1 MGVVGVH
8 ARGIDH
14 TLAGVPEHGAL
25 ALAAHQP
32 IEVGDPLVLVV
43 STIVDTLTVGCQ
55 RGVSELLFGERDD
68 DVRAA
73 ALFEQ
78 LVNENEITAIGG

>member
-1 MGVVGVH
+1 MPAASTILWLACQSTAPSRSPRTSRSKWATHGFSSLVTIVV
-8 ARGIDH
+8 
-14 TLAGVPEHGAL
+14 T
-25 ALAAHQP
+25 
-32 IEVGDPLVLVV
+32 
-43 STIVDTLTVGCQ
+43 TIVDTLTVGRQ